1 MQHRGYYI
9 VLEGGEGCGKSTHA
23 KSLAEFMNQKGIP
36 AFYMREPGS
45 TDVADKI
52 RELLLDKKSNI
63 HPLSELFLF
72 EAARTEFFS
81 KQLIR
86 ELENGVSIVSDR
98 SFYSSEA
105 YQGYAGGV
113 DLDFIRQ
120 VNTQATFGV
129 NPDLAIFIH
138 VSAEKGLSKETQA
151 DRFAAKGL
159 EYHKRVN
166 AGFLTIARSLGDRA
180 HIIPYREGDEEG
192 MQDEI
197 RRVTKEKLRLS
208 F

>member
-1 MQHRGYYI
+1 MHRGYYI
-9 VLEGGEGCGKSTHA
+9 VLEGGEGCGKSSQA
-23 KSLAEFMNQKGIP
+23 KLLAEFLNQKKVP

-45 TDVADKI
+45 THEAEKI
-52 RELLLDKKSNI
+52 RGILLDAGNNL
-63 HPLSELFLF
+63 HPLTELFLF

-81 KQLIR
+81 KKVIR

-120 VNTQATFGV
+120 ANMQATFGV
-129 NPDLAIFIH
+129 NPDLAIFIDI
-138 VSAEKGLSKETQA
+138 SAEKGLSKEVQA

-180 HIIPYREGDEEG
+180 YILPHREGDVEG

-197 RRVTKEKLRLS
+197 QRITKEKLRLS
-208 F
+208 V

>member
-9 VLEGGEGCGKSTHA
+9 ILESGEGAGKSTHA
-23 KSLAEFMNQKGIP
+23 KSLAEFLNQKGVP

-45 TDVADKI
+45 TDIAEKI
-52 RELLLDKKSNI
+52 RAILLDKGNNL

-81 KQLIR
+81 KEVVR
-86 ELENGVSIVSDR
+86 ELETGVTIVSDR

-120 VNTQATFGV
+120 ANMQATFGV
-129 NPDLAIFIH
+129 NPDLAIFIDI
-138 VSAEKGLSKETQA
+138 SAEKGLSKEVKA

-180 HIIPYREGDEEG
+180 HIIPYREGDIDG
-192 MQDEI
+192 MQQEI
-197 RRVTKEKLRLS
+197 RRITKEKLRLS
-208 F
+208 I